1 MGLSLTVARPE
12 MGKLRR
18 LLLLGAAIALGF
30 SGGLAWSTELSN
42 WAYNGLLAIFTQPSV
57 QITSLGV
64 GVGVG
69 FLLGLVHVTSICYL
83 PAAFAALPLVQA
95 ARTGRDWL
103 KTAAVLV
110 LCMVAVTALFGVLIS
125 APASLLASIIGSRRT
140 MSQIMQPT
148 LVATGIL
155 MIVVALGE
163 VGLIRRL
170 LPRVCFSLT
179 PGGDPADLSSGTRYR
194 RAAIMGLWMAATFG
208 IICPKPLYLALL
220 VYVAVVGSAA
230 YGALA
235 LGAYGLGL
243 AASIALGGFILLPAS
258 RAARFNAWLAARE
271 DGFHLVQGLVFAA
284 LGAVAVSFFWL
295 RYAIPAS

>member
-1 MGLSLTVARPE
+1 MSLSLTAVRPAT
-12 MGKLRR
+12 RTTTR
-18 LLLLGAAIALGF
+18 LLLVGAAVVLGF
-30 SGGLAWSTELSN
+30 IAGITWNLEISA
-42 WAYNGLLAIFTQPSV
+42 WAYDGLLKIFAEPGI
-57 QITSLGV
+57 QITSLGM
-64 GVGVG
+64 GIGLA
-69 FLLGLVHVTSICYL
+69 FLLGFVHITTICYL
-83 PAAFAALPLVQA
+83 PAAFAALPLVQT
-95 ARTGRDWL
+95 ARDNRDWL
-103 KTAAVLV
+103 KTVAVLG
-110 LCMVAVTALFGVLIS
+110 LCMVAVTALFGVLVS
-125 APASLLASIIGSRRT
+125 TPASLLAGIIGSRRT

-148 LVATGIL
+148 LVVTGIL

-163 VGLIRRL
+163 IGLIRRL
-170 LPRVCFSLT
+170 LPRVHFT
-179 PGGDPADLSSGTRYR
+179 PAPVGGPAELSPRTRYR

-243 AASIALGGFILLPAS
+243 ATSIALGGFLLLPAS

-284 LGAVAVSFFWL
+284 VGAVAVSFFWL
-295 RYAIPAS
+295 RYAIPPS